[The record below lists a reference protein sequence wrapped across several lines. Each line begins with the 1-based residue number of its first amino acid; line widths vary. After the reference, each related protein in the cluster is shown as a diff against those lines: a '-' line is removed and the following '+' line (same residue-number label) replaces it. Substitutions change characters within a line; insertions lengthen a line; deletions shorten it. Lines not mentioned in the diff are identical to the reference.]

1 MRNPSYYH
9 RKYCSMKYLISLF
22 GFAVLSPI
30 AFAEVGLEGRIIELE
45 NKLSTFEQSTAEQVT
60 EEEPTKPTF
69 NALIEFE
76 AGWNKSY
83 DDITSSDFAVATVEL
98 LMAHQLNDYVSAE
111 VGLLYEEGETP
122 IEVDIALLR
131 LAAPESPFYIAAG
144 QFYQSFGS
152 FESGMISDPLT
163 LELGETRE
171 TSLVGGFE
179 NEMAF
184 ASFYVFNGNQ
194 QTNLSDETTD
204 YGVNIGV
211 ARETEDSS
219 FSVQAG
225 YISNLAESDGLESAI
240 LAGSLSDEV
249 AGFAISSMTSFQS
262 LSLILEW
269 ISAEEAFEATAFEF
283 DGAGAKPQAWNVEV
297 GHNFNLMNK
306 GALVSLGYQ
315 GTEEALALELPKERI
330 LAALK
335 LDIFEKTLL
344 GFEISMD
351 QDYSEAV
358 GGTDENAATFI
369 TQLAVEI

>member
-1 MRNPSYYH
+1 
-9 RKYCSMKYLISLF
+9 MKYLISLF

>member
-1 MRNPSYYH
+1 
-9 RKYCSMKYLISLF
+9 MKKFIVAASSLCLMTP
-22 GFAVLSPI
+22 AL
-30 AFAEVGLEGRIIELE
+30 AAEVGLEGRIIELE
-45 NKLSTFEQSTAEQVT
+45 NKLSTFEQSTSEQVQQ
-60 EEEPTKPTF
+60 EESAKPAF

-98 LMAHQLNDYVSAE
+98 LMAHQINEYVSAE

-131 LAAPESPFYIAAG
+131 LADPESPFYIAAG

-179 NEMAF
+179 NEMLF
-184 ASFYVFNGNQ
+184 ASFYVFNGDQ
-194 QTNLSDETTD
+194 QTNLSDEATD
-204 YGVNIGV
+204 YGVNIGL
-211 ARETEDSS
+211 AREAENLSYS
-219 FSVQAG
+219 LQAG
-225 YISNLAESDGLESAI
+225 YISNIAESDGLESVI
-240 LAGSLSDEV
+240 LPGTLSDEV
-249 AGFAISSMTSFQS
+249 AGYAISSTTSFHS
-262 LSLILEW
+262 LNLILEW
-269 ISAEEAFEATAFEF
+269 ISADDAFETAAFEYN
-283 DGAGAKPQAWNVEV
+283 GAGAKPQAWNVEV
-297 GHNFNLMNK
+297 GHNFTLMNK
-306 GALVSLGYQ
+306 DALVSLGYQ
-315 GTEEALALELPKERI
+315 GTEEALALDLPKERT

-335 LDIFEKTLL
+335 IDIFEKTLL

-358 GGTDENAATFI
+358 GGTDEKAATFV